1 MRIKFFLQLTIAAL
15 LLGVSLTPVMAADAA
30 DPNLAKA
37 QQMIDKAE
45 AARKQAASVDGEWRD
60 TAEMIEQAKADLA
73 KGQVVAAMKLAAE
86 AHKQSVL
93 GYQQAVSQQHDLKMP
108 SYLHY

>member
-1 MRIKFFLQLTIAAL
+1 MRIKSLLQLTVAAL
-15 LLGVSLTPVMAADAA
+15 LFGASLAPVLAADET

-37 QQMIDKAE
+37 QQMIEKAE

-60 TAEMIEQAKADLA
+60 TATMIDEAKAELA

-86 AHKQSVL
+86 AHKQGVL
-93 GYQQAVSQQHDLKMP
+93 GYQQAVSQRELKMP